1 MIFFTLLAGKKK
13 KKERKKKGG
22 QNGDVI
28 QFNRKHF
35 LHTHKD

>member
-13 KKERKKKGG
+13 KKKGKKRGG
-22 QNGDVI
+22 RTEMS
-28 QFNRKHF
+28 FNSTKHF